1 MICPFCKREMTAGTL
16 GGNGNTMLKFSPLNA
31 PKSFFGNG
39 KVIRNARYNYSR
51 FELKADYC
59 ENCKKI
65 IFDANI

>member
-51 FELKADYC
+51 FELRADYC